1 MPKFKVMINCN
12 GDEEFL
18 MEDYSYDD
26 AIFDSEEDAKNAG
39 LEACNASR
47 LGSET
52 LHMHNPGD
60 YSYDEDEYEVD
71 YEVVEIDD

>member
-18 MEDYSYDD
+18 MEDCSYDD
-26 AIFDSEEDAKNAG
+26 AIFDTEEDAENAG
-39 LEACNASR
+39 LEACSTSR
-47 LGSET
+47 LGTEI

-60 YSYDEDEYEVD
+60 YSYDGDGYEVD
-71 YEVVEIDD
+71 YEVVEIAD